1 MRFSFKRWLFENE
14 RLNPGILDG
23 LDDYKDDFNREFNFR
38 IAQFAKRI
46 NLGIEDK
53 KGEDAE
59 TVAIRSSGEK
69 KSVRNM
75 SIGGKLT
82 GEEKDLEHPE
92 FKSWN
97 AKLPEE
103 IEIRGEKIPITPET
117 IEDECGKYMRENK
130 FDETGDFD
138 FHGILKDIAVKNK
151 DNDVPAKDLF
161 DQIIRGHYVSR
172 SGDAGR
178 VMTHIYKDG
187 GWMNKESEKRAK
199 VLAINRGEGE
209 KEPEKG
215 QNSAIFNYFN
225 SGWFD
230 VAMLGVI
237 MCRNRGVFEQRVA
250 STWRNRLGK
259 LVPNAKKAVI
269 KKNKV
274 ADVSA
279 SGIEANIPQSTQKNV
294 QGDRFS
300 LKIND
305 LENTD
310 AINNFLKSSTTPEDI
325 KEIHMRE
332 TGVSSR
338 SRKELMRMRDWILER
353 DGAGD
358 FGRTKLNIQDEMDE
372 YWGALDDK
380 IKNMDLAISG
390 AATATGMETDTGRAS
405 MIAMLGKVREELTRH
420 VEGFDYSQII
430 QLYEGYFGKFDA
442 LNSQSPFKGRK
453 IADPKELFQGMF
465 RDAASKLFGPEH
477 KVAGRG
483 GYLSKWLTSL
493 FKDTFY
499 KKHVDKDGV
508 DEDGVDEDG
517 VDEDGVGVG
526 VKFPDSPTTPGHPY
540 ETFFRRVLQNNFVRL
555 LDLTVRQ
562 LDGNTP
568 GAYTK
573 LVEDLKNT
581 PAHVAA
587 AAAEL

>member
-82 GEEKDLEHPE
+82 AKEKDLEHPE

-138 FHGILKDIAVKNK
+138 FHSILKDIAEKNK

-279 SGIEANIPQSTQKNV
+279 SGIEANIPSRVAQDIS
-294 QGDRFS
+294 GDPIS

-305 LENTD
+305 LENSEKIYGLLNT
-310 AINNFLKSSTTPEDI
+310 APEDI
-325 KEIHMRE
+325 KDIWYKA
-332 TGVSSR
+332 VSSR
-338 SRKELMRMRDWILER
+338 SIGELRYLAKWVLEK
-353 DGAGD
+353 DDEGNFED
-358 FGRTKLNIQDEMDE
+358 IQDEMDE
-372 YWGALDDK
+372 YWGALDEK
-380 IKNMDLAISG
+380 ITSMNLAVSG
-390 AATATGMETDTGRAS
+390 AATAAGTQADTGRAS

-517 VDEDGVGVG
+517 VGVG

>member
-82 GEEKDLEHPE
+82 AKEKDLEHPE

-97 AKLPEE
+97 AKLPEK
-103 IEIRGEKIPITPET
+103 IEIRGESIPITPET
-117 IEDECGKYMRENK
+117 IEDECGKYIRENK

-138 FHGILKDIAVKNK
+138 FHGILKDIAEKNK

-187 GWMNKESEKRAK
+187 GWMNKELEKKAK
-199 VLAINRGEGE
+199 VLAINRGKGE

-259 LVPNAKKAVI
+259 LVPNAKRAVI
-269 KKNKV
+269 EKKKKTRV
-274 ADVSA
+274 ADVSS

-300 LKIND
+300 LEIND
-305 LENTD
+305 LENTVSVND
-310 AINNFLKSSTTPEDI
+310 LLSAAPENIRDI
-325 KEIHMRE
+325 YMKDVAE
-332 TGVSSR
+332 R
-338 SRKELMRMRDWILER
+338 SIEELRILYTFVKRNEGEDDNRKEH
-353 DGAGD
+353 A
-358 FGRTKLNIQDEMDE
+358 K
-372 YWGALDDK
+372 ALYAK
-380 IKNMDLAISG
+380 IESMDLAISG

-420 VEGFDYSQII
+420 VEGFNYSQII

-442 LNSQSPFKGRK
+442 QNSQSPFKGRK
-453 IADPKELFQGMF
+453 IADPKGLFLGMF
-465 RDAASKLFGPEH
+465 RDAASKVFGPEH
-477 KVAGRG
+477 KATGKG
-483 GYLSKWLTSL
+483 GYLSKWLTFL

-499 KKHVDKDGV
+499 KEHSDKEHSDGI
-508 DEDGVDEDG
+508 GV
-517 VDEDGVGVG
+517 VIKVPNS
-526 VKFPDSPTTPGHPY
+526 KTPLPGHPY
-540 ETFFRRVLQNNFVRL
+540 ETFFRRVLLNNFVGL

>member
-1 MRFSFKRWLFENE
+1 MRFSFKTWLFENE
-14 RLNPGILDG
+14 RLNPGVLDG

-117 IEDECGKYMRENK
+117 IEDECGKYIRENK

-187 GWMNKESEKRAK
+187 GWMNKELEKRAK

-269 KKNKV
+269 KKKENQRVAKV
-274 ADVSA
+274 GIG
-279 SGIEANIPQSTQKNV
+279 GIEANIPSRVAQDIS
-294 QGDRFS
+294 GDPIS

-305 LENTD
+305 LENSEKIYGLLNT
-310 AINNFLKSSTTPEDI
+310 APEDI
-325 KEIHMRE
+325 KDIWHKA
-332 TGVSSR
+332 VSSR
-338 SRKELMRMRDWILER
+338 SIGELRYLAKWVLEK
-353 DGAGD
+353 DDEGNFED
-358 FGRTKLNIQDEMDE
+358 IQDEMDE
-372 YWGALDDK
+372 YWGALDEK
-380 IKNMDLAISG
+380 ITSMNLAVSG
-390 AATATGMETDTGRAS
+390 AATAAGTQADTGIAS
-405 MIAMLGKVREELTRH
+405 MIAMLGKVREELTKK
-420 VEGFDYSQII
+420 VDGFEYSTIVASYNDY
-430 QLYEGYFGKFDA
+430 LKKFDEES
-442 LNSQSPFKGRK
+442 SQSPFKGK
-453 IADPKELFQGMF
+453 KNADPKRLFQSMF
-465 RDAASKLFGPEH
+465 QDAASKVFGNEH
-477 KVAGRG
+477 EAYKGRG
-483 GYLSKWLTSL
+483 SYLNVWLTRL
-493 FKDTFY
+493 FRNTFY
-499 KKHVDKDGV
+499 RDHGV
-508 DEDGVDEDG
+508 EVP
-517 VDEDGVGVG
+517 V
-526 VKFPDSPTTPGHPY
+526 SPTTPGHPH
-540 ETFFRRVLQNNFVRL
+540 ERFFRRTLSETFVGI
-555 LDLTVRQ
+555 LDLTVKQ
-562 LDGNTP
+562 LDNNTT
-568 GAYTK
+568 GDYTK
-573 LVEDLKNT
+573 LVEELKKGKT
-581 PAHVAA
+581 HEALKARVSS
-587 AAAEL
+587 L

>member
-1 MRFSFKRWLFENE
+1 MRFSFKTWLFENQ
-14 RLNPGILDG
+14 RLIPGILDG
-23 LDDYKDDFNREFNFR
+23 LYDYKEDFNREFNFR

-69 KSVRNM
+69 KSVRSM

-82 GEEKDLEHPE
+82 GKEKNLEHPE
-92 FKSWN
+92 FKGWN
-97 AKLPEE
+97 AKLPEK
-103 IEIRGEKIPITPET
+103 IEIRGESIPITPET
-117 IEDECGKYMRENK
+117 IEDECRKYMRENK

-138 FHGILKDIAVKNK
+138 FHGILKDIAIKNK
-151 DNDVPAKDLF
+151 YNDVPAKDLF

-172 SGDAGR
+172 SGDPGR

-279 SGIEANIPQSTQKNV
+279 SGIEANIPQSTQKDV

-300 LKIND
+300 LEIGRLEDTTEAIND
-305 LENTD
+305 
-310 AINNFLKSSTTPEDI
+310 FLKSSTTPEDI
-325 KEIHMRE
+325 KEIHMR
-332 TGVSSR
+332 GVSSR
-338 SRKELMRMRDWILER
+338 SRDELMRMRDWILEK
-353 DGAGD
+353 DDAGD
-358 FGRTKLNIQDEMDE
+358 FGRTKLNIEDEMDN
-372 YWGALDDK
+372 YWKALDDK
-380 IKNMDLAISG
+380 IQSMDLAISG
-390 AATATGMETDTGRAS
+390 AATATGTQADTGRAS
-405 MIAMLGKVREELTRH
+405 MIAMLGKIREELTRH
-420 VEGFDYSQII
+420 VDGFEYSTII
-430 QLYEGYFGKFDA
+430 QLYEGYFKKFEQ
-442 LNSQSPFKGRK
+442 NSQSPFKGKK
-453 IADPKELFQGMF
+453 IADPKGLFQGMF

-477 KVAGRG
+477 KVAGKG
-483 GYLSKWLTSL
+483 GFLSKWLTSL

-508 DEDGVDEDG
+508 DDQGNPISDEDR
-517 VDEDGVGVG
+517 VG

-540 ETFFRRVLQNNFVRL
+540 ETFFRRVLQNNFVGL

-587 AAAEL
+587 AAAKL